1 MDQVFPYAN
10 VVAGV
15 LVLLVGFGIH
25 FAAQLVS
32 VIDWDLGT
40 RLGLQEAGMKPAHK
54 NYEQAI
60 AVADS
65 LIGWTYGIAG
75 IGLIIDA
82 SWAYPWAWIP
92 GVVLTYHSLQFW
104 FWTRNHRASGD
115 HYSTTRNPMRTVW
128 ALTNLGTGVLTML
141 VANSQMLVP

>member
-1 MDQVFPYAN
+1 MDQIFPAAN

-25 FAAQLVS
+25 FLAQGLS
-32 VIDWDLGT
+32 VLNWELGT
-40 RLGLQEAGMKPAHK
+40 KLGLQEAGMRPEHK
-54 NYEQAI
+54 NYEHAI
-60 AVADS
+60 AVADV
-65 LIGWTYGIAG
+65 LLGWSYGVAG
-75 IGLIIDA
+75 IGLILDA

-92 GVVLTYHSLQFW
+92 GAILTYHALQFW
-104 FWTRNHRASGD
+104 FWTGNHRKSGD

-128 ALTNLGTGVLTML
+128 AVANFGTGVLTML